1 MKKQPSKLVLTRET
15 LQNLTAPSLGNA
27 AAGAAPTHPPV
38 CLTFSVAPC
47 SA

>member
-1 MKKQPSKLVLTRET
+1 MKKQSRKFLLNRET
-15 LQNLTAPSLGNA
+15 VQNLTAPSLGNV
-27 AAGAAPTHPPV
+27 AAGSPTHPPA